1 MEKAWAQLIHLRAH
15 ISHQIVNFEL
25 WNFHLHVNHHNVISS
40 STLCE
45 CSEKLQHGN
54 NSSIQTNKENYIS
67 FTFTTNTNKNTN
79 TRGNNLHFIFWQ
91 IGHYP
96 LYNTTI
102 SLSKYNI
109 TERRQRCDQG
119 TNGDS
124 KSKFQIIEKTLLA
137 IVTKSSEIK
146 MILSTRKKWR
156 ESSKSFRL
164 IESPRDVL
172 IKSW

>member
-1 MEKAWAQLIHLRAH
+1 MSMSMFFFSFLVGFHVGHLVCH
-15 ISHQIVNFEL
+15 L
-25 WNFHLHVNHHNVISS
+25 LHLHVNHHNVISS

-54 NSSIQTNKENYIS
+54 NSSIQTNKENNIS
-67 FTFTTNTNKNTN
+67 FTFTTNTNINTN
-79 TRGNNLHFIFWQ
+79 TGGNNLHFIFWQ

-124 KSKFQIIEKTLLA
+124 KSKFQIIGKLCFSLLQNQ
-137 IVTKSSEIK
+137 VKS
-146 MILSTRKKWR
+146 KWYYQR
-156 ESSKSFRL
+156 G
-164 IESPRDVL
+164 
-172 IKSW
+172 